1 MKLSVQHSYFKKSK
15 AFVMTVSL
23 LLLVLIGFSQ
33 DRKPLVIVTFGN
45 STTAPRKTVKKVYAV
60 RLHEILSNAGI
71 ENKVV
76 NSAIPGSHTGYLKD
90 NSRFKIPHGMDRFD
104 TAVLA
109 YHADWVTINF
119 GINDSWQDAGKNTP
133 SRIPFKEYKHN
144 LSFFINGIKNQGGKV
159 ILLTPNP
166 IGKKY
171 RGFHER
177 RLKKY
182 MKAVKR
188 LAKKNSIPLIDT
200 WKLFP
205 EYVRTKDE
213 EIDAL
218 LLDGMHPNDQG
229 HEIIA
234 EALSKIIINSSK

>member
-1 MKLSVQHSYFKKSK
+1 MKLSIRHFYFEKAK
-15 AFVMTVSL
+15 AFILTLSL
-23 LLLVLIGFSQ
+23 LLSVFFGFSQ
-33 DRKPLVIVTFGN
+33 DSKPLVIVTFGN
-45 STTAPRKTVKKVYAV
+45 STTAPRKTIKKVYPL
-60 RLHEILSNAGI
+60 RLHEILTNAGI

-109 YHADWVTINF
+109 YHPDWVTINF
-119 GINDSWQDAGKNTP
+119 GINDSWQDGGKNAP

-144 LSFFINGIKNQGGKV
+144 LSFFINEIKSQGGKV

-166 IGKKY
+166 IGRKY

-188 LAKKNSIPLIDT
+188 LAKNNSLPLINT
-200 WKLFP
+200 WKIFP
-205 EYVRTKDE
+205 EYVRTKHED
-213 EIDAL
+213 IDAL
-218 LLDGMHPNDQG
+218 LLDGIHPNDEG
-229 HEIIA
+229 HKIIA
-234 EALSKIIINSSK
+234 EALAKIIINSSK